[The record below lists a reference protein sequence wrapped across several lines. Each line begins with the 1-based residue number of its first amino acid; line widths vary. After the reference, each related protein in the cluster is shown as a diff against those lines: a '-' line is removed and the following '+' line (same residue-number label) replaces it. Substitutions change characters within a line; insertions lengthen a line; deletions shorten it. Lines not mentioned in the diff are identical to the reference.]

1 MMDNKAFKIGEL
13 ILLFLSLPLFL
24 TLDILPAYKLIAV
37 IIGIGYCI
45 WVSIKMKLMTKQ
57 AFFQINFKDNWK
69 RLLLT
74 FVLVCLSSTLFL
86 YFVQP
91 ENLFIVVKKKPLL
104 WLVILFVYAFL
115 SVYPQEL
122 LYRSFFFKRY
132 TNIFSKPYYLIWTNI
147 LVFPIAHLF
156 FDNLLVLVVT
166 FIGGIFFTLTYY
178 RTKSVLLTS
187 VEHALYGNWLFT
199 LGMGEMLAFP
209 MPS

>member
-13 ILLFLSLPLFL
+13 ILLFLALPLFL